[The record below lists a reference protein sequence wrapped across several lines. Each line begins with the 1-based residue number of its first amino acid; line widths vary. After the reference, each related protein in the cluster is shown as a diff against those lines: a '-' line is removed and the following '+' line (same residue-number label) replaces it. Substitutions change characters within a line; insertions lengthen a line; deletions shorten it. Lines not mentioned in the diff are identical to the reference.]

1 MAKMKVSSGSK
12 PNSVAG
18 ALVGILNDNPAET
31 VEITAVGAGSVN
43 QAIKAVAIARG
54 FVAPTGFDITI
65 QPTFSDVEIDGVEK
79 TAINLVAK
87 KIKI

>member
-54 FVAPTGFDITI
+54 FVAPTGFDITV
-65 QPTFSDVEIDGVEK
+65 QPTFADVEIDGVEK

>member
-1 MAKMKVSSGSK
+1 MAKMKVSSSSK

-43 QAIKAVAIARG
+43 QAVKAVAIARG

>member
-18 ALVGILNDNPAET
+18 ALVGILNDNPTET

>member
-1 MAKMKVSSGSK
+1 MKVSSGSK

-87 KIKI
+87 KVKI

>member
-1 MAKMKVSSGSK
+1 MAKMKVSSSSK

-18 ALVGILNDNPAET
+18 ALVGILNDNPTET

-43 QAIKAVAIARG
+43 QAVKAVAIARG

>member
-87 KIKI
+87 KVKI